1 MHGEILNLVRIKL
14 TKIKQL
20 ILITTAHPDSP
31 ICFIFMQCYI
41 RSFGNY
47 NFPVC
52 CVGKEFRQQTCWK
65 RGLGGIQ
72 GHLSLNVLLPTQERN
87 SRNTDRGLQGN
98 AGRATSLCA
107 YYRRQESVFIS
118 AETAERDQRAEL
130 ALLALPRLFQKS
142 ETSALASQ
150 GVEENFQDSVQS
162 FGCAG
167 TAGRLLPQF
176 G

>member
-14 TKIKQL
+14 TKINQL
-20 ILITTAHPDSP
+20 ILRLTAAHSDSP

-41 RSFGNY
+41 YSFGNS

-52 CVGKEFRQQTCWK
+52 CVGEEFRQQTCRK

-150 GVEENFQDSVQS
+150 GVEENFQDSV
-162 FGCAG
+162 
-167 TAGRLLPQF
+167 
-176 G
+176 